1 MSNNDDLQDLT
12 CPNTAEEFLKM
23 LLINM
28 QSINKRVES
37 METKFDQ
44 FLTKFKQTDQISNHP
59 EIVTIASDMSDLA
72 ENVRALP
79 PISFSG
85 SQHMDNMKVT
95 TGVII
100 PVGDVYL
107 DSKVIS
113 NMTQSQVT
121 IQHLDGPPTS
131 SISEPDYIVIQPSS
145 DLIDKL
151 AMPDFRQIQTDVKQH
166 IDIAHKALSDH
177 PNTQLLI
184 SSLPPRYDSEG
195 ASMSTELWNSILV
208 TETFLN
214 DKVQVVPQSG
224 LECREGRKRFERY
237 QGGGFLLTPYGT
249 KLLSKNIVTSIMKVT
264 GSIEDKPS
272 VKIKKTRVKFSTR
285 RK

>member
-37 METKFDQ
+37 MEIKFDQ
-44 FLTKFKQTDQISNHP
+44 FLRKFKQTDEISNHP
-59 EIVTIASDMSDLA
+59 EIVTIGSDMSDLTD
-72 ENVRALP
+72 NVRSL

-85 SQHMDNMKVT
+85 SQSMDKLKVT
-95 TGVII
+95 TGLII

-107 DSKVIS
+107 DPKVIS

-121 IQHLDGPPTS
+121 IQHPDSPPTS
-131 SISEPDYIVIQPSS
+131 SISEPDFIVIQPSS

-151 AMPDFRQIQTDVKQH
+151 ATPDFRQIQTDVKKH
-166 IDIAHKALSDH
+166 LDIAHKALSDH

-208 TETFLN
+208 TETFLI

-224 LECREGRKRFERY
+224 LECREGKKRYERY
-237 QGGGFLLTPYGT
+237 QGGGFLLTSYGT
-249 KLLSKNIVTSIMKVT
+249 KLLSKNIVTSIMQVT
-264 GSIEDKPS
+264 RSMQDKPS
-272 VKIKKTRVKFSTR
+272 VKIKNTRVKISTR

>member
-1 MSNNDDLQDLT
+1 MTNNDDLQDLT
-12 CPNTAEEFLKM
+12 CPNTAEEFLKL
-23 LLINM
+23 LLINI
-28 QSINKRVES
+28 QNINKRVES

-44 FLTKFKQTDQISNHP
+44 FLAKFKQTGQISNHP
-59 EIVTIASDMSDLA
+59 EIVTIASDMSDLTD
-72 ENVRALP
+72 NVRSL
-79 PISFSG
+79 PISFSE
-85 SQHMDNMKVT
+85 SEKET

-107 DSKVIS
+107 DPNVIS
-113 NMTQSQVT
+113 KMTQSQVT
-121 IQHLDGPPTS
+121 IQSPDSPHTA
-131 SISEPDYIVIQPSS
+131 SISEPDFIVIQPSS
-145 DLIDKL
+145 YLIDKL
-151 AMPDFRQIQTDVKQH
+151 AKPDFRQIQTDVKQH
-166 IDIAHKALSDH
+166 LDIANKALSDH

-184 SSLPPRYDSEG
+184 SSLPPRYDSEE

-249 KLLSKNIVTSIMKVT
+249 KLLSKNIVASVMQVT
-264 GSIEDKPS
+264 RSMQEKPS
-272 VKIKKTRVKFSTR
+272 VKIKKTREKFSTR
-285 RK
+285 RMPNRF

>member
-1 MSNNDDLQDLT
+1 MSDNDDLQNLT

-59 EIVTIASDMSDLA
+59 EIVTIASDMSDLTD
-72 ENVRALP
+72 NVRAL

-85 SQHMDNMKVT
+85 SQNLDEIKVT
-95 TGVII
+95 KGVII

-107 DSKVIS
+107 DPKVIS

-121 IQHLDGPPTS
+121 IQHPDSPPTS
-131 SISEPDYIVIQPSS
+131 SISEPDFIVIQPSS

-151 AMPDFRQIQTDVKQH
+151 ATPDFRQIQTDVRQH
-166 IDIAHKALSDH
+166 LDIAHKALSDN

-214 DKVQVVPQSG
+214 EKVQVVPQSG

-237 QGGGFLLTPYGT
+237 QGGGFMLTSYGT
-249 KLLSKNIVTSIMKVT
+249 KLLSKNIVTSIMQVT
-264 GSIEDKPS
+264 RSMQDKPS
-272 VKIKKTRVKFSTR
+272 VKIKKTRVKLSKR
-285 RK
+285 RM